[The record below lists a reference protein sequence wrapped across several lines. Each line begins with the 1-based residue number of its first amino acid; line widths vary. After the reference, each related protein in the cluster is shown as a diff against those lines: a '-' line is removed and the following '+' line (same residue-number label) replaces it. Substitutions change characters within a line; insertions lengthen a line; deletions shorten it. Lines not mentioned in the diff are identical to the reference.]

1 MIKQVKL
8 IKRKAGLFKLAE
20 ELGNV
25 SQACKLFGYS
35 RDSFYRFKE
44 LYRAGSAHLHPVAKE
59 TQVDIAT
66 VNRTSSTIYNIHGG
80 HPSGIP
86 GEGAGDYQEHE
97 RSFQAN
103 SNRRP
108 GNNVRSIMVD
118 SKNIY
123 LYNSSPNQTIVIPRP
138 TR

>member
-1 MIKQVKL
+1 MI
-8 IKRKAGLFKLAE
+8 RKNPAASTYNMTGSVQDAGGE
-20 ELGNV
+20 P
-25 SQACKLFGYS
+25 
-35 RDSFYRFKE
+35 D
-44 LYRAGSAHLHPVAKE
+44 RAGIAHLHPVAKE

-66 VNRTSSTIYNIHGG
+66 VRGTSSTFYNIHGG

-103 SNRRP
+103 SNRQR

-123 LYNSSPNQTIVIPRP
+123 LYNSTPNQTIVIPRP
-138 TR
+138 SR